1 MENDKSSM
9 KKILI
14 ADDSVIFRD
23 RLKRIISETYDMHV
37 VAEANLGDEA
47 LDMVTKKDFD
57 LVILDIELREKNG
70 LDILKE
76 IKDRRP
82 DLSVLMLSMFPEE
95 QYRASVLKA
104 GADGYVT
111 KETVPDELL
120 HAIRQVMHGEKY
132 FRPINAEEF

>member
-1 MENDKSSM
+1 MENDRSSM

-14 ADDSVIFRD
+14 ADGSVIFRD
-23 RLKRIISETYDMHV
+23 RLKRIISETYNMHV
-37 VAEANLGDEA
+37 VTEANLGNEA

-57 LVILDIELREKNG
+57 LVILDIELHDRNG

-82 DLSVLMLSMFPEE
+82 DLSILMMSMFPEE

-111 KETVPDELL
+111 KETVPDELM

-132 FRPINAEEF
+132 FRPVNAGGF

>member
-1 MENDKSSM
+1 MENDRNSM

-14 ADDSVIFRD
+14 ADGSVIFRD
-23 RLKRIISETYDMHV
+23 RLKRIISETYNMHV
-37 VAEANLGDEA
+37 VAEANLGNEA

-57 LVILDIELREKNG
+57 LVILDIELLDRNG

-82 DLSVLMLSMFPEE
+82 DISVLMLSMFPEE

-111 KETVPDELL
+111 KETVPDELM

-132 FRPINAEEF
+132 FRPVNAEGF